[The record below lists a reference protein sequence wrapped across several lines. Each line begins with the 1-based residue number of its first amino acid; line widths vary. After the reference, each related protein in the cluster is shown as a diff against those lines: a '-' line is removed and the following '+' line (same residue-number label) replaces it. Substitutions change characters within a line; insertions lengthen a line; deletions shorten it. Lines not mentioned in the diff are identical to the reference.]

1 MKRISIFLLTG
12 FSFLFQPTE
21 LSSIDID
28 EKHAK
33 EYSKLRFENNK
44 KHQWKKNYESTLQ
57 FIKKREGYH
66 KGASYIDLSGHA
78 TIGYGHVVLR
88 DEVFPDSISM
98 YQADS
103 LLRSDFNKA
112 VRAIERLTDLE
123 GNQKLA
129 IAHFVYSK
137 GVGTFSR
144 SKLLKKI
151 ISGESIDAE
160 ILRWAHFRNRKGRLM
175 RSELS
180 YQTRLWE
187 LKLYHLD

>member
-66 KGASYIDLSGHA
+66 KGAAYIDLSG
-78 TIGYGHVVLR
+78 T
-88 DEVFPDSISM
+88 
-98 YQADS
+98 
-103 LLRSDFNKA
+103 LLL
-112 VRAIERLTDLE
+112 VTD
-123 GNQKLA
+123 
-129 IAHFVYSK
+129 
-137 GVGTFSR
+137 
-144 SKLLKKI
+144 
-151 ISGESIDAE
+151 
-160 ILRWAHFRNRKGRLM
+160 M
-175 RSELS
+175 
-180 YQTRLWE
+180 
-187 LKLYHLD
+187 